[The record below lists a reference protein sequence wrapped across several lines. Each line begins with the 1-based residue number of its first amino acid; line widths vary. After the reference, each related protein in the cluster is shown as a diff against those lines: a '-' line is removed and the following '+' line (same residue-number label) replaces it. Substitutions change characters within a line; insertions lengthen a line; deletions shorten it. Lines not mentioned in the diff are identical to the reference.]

1 MALESWNLGSEY
13 LADNGQ
19 RGGTSSG
26 AGWLQGM
33 WSTPCLE
40 SLQWAEVPAACVLGM
55 VTKSSSCAANKSRKW
70 EGCSEIGGCGEIF
83 FFLKIHL
90 FLFLIAVDLQYYTS
104 FRCTAQ

>member
-70 EGCSEIGGCGEIF
+70 EGCSEKAAVENGKENKIGRLEE
-83 FFLKIHL
+83 L
-90 FLFLIAVDLQYYTS
+90 A
-104 FRCTAQ
+104 R